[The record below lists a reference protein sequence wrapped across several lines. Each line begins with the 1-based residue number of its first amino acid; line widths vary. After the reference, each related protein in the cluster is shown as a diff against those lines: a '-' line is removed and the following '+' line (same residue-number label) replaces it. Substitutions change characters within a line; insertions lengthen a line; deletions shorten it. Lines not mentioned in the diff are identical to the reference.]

1 MPSRTASRGVVRRS
15 LVVSAA
21 VLACGALALTPAS
34 AATAGIELA
43 PTEFSVTLRPSA
55 HPLASDVYGFGY
67 APVPVAFGGVVTFQ
81 LPSQLA
87 SPSATLPLSLGL
99 APGALETPTT
109 TYTSDSA
116 DPARLLAVTDLGA
129 GRYQVALPADDGVS
143 GSFGT
148 LDLGP
153 LAVTVAGADSSVS
166 DPWYPWYLELSS
178 SAPAAVELPATLI
191 ATSSLGCGQVQAPV
205 EMSSCA
211 VLTTATPGRTLEVS
225 LPASSTLVGL
235 GLTDLSRSAFSVTPF
250 VTRPEDGLHRDL
262 TATLSADAR
271 TATLSLPADLRPG
284 RYTLNSGVGDSTGR
298 LLSVSHAV
306 IDVVAPAVNPGLRS
320 ETGAEVEASVP
331 VALIAL
337 TGVGAV
343 ATAGGLVVRTR
354 RRAGSQA

>member
-21 VLACGALALTPAS
+21 VLTCGALALTPAS
-34 AATAGIELA
+34 AAAAGVELA
-43 PTEFSVTLRPSA
+43 PTEFSVGLRTIP
-55 HPLASDVYGFGY
+55 HPLASTPYGIGY

-99 APGALETPTT
+99 ATGALETPTT

-153 LAVTVAGADSSVS
+153 LAVTVAGADSAVS
-166 DPWYPWYLELSS
+166 DPPWPWNLELSS
-178 SAPAAVELPATLI
+178 SAPAAVELPTTLI
-191 ATSSLGCGQVQAPV
+191 ATSYLGCGQVEAPGDK
-205 EMSSCA
+205 SSCA
-211 VLTTATPGRTLEVS
+211 VQATATPGRTLDVS

-235 GLTDLSRSAFSVTPF
+235 GLPDLSRSAFSVTAF
-250 VTRPEDGLHRDL
+250 VPQPEDGMRISL

-271 TATLSLPADLRPG
+271 TATVSLPADLRPG

-298 LLSVSHAV
+298 LLSVTYAV
-306 IDVVAPAVNPGLRS
+306 IEVAAPAVNPGLRS
-320 ETGAEVEASVP
+320 ETGADVGASVP
-331 VALIAL
+331 VALIGL
-337 TGVGAV
+337 TGAGAV

-354 RRAGSQA
+354 RRTGSPA

>member
-1 MPSRTASRGVVRRS
+1 MWSRTASRGLVRRS

-34 AATAGIELA
+34 AAAAGVELA
-43 PTEFSVTLRPSA
+43 PTEFSVGLRTSA

-99 APGALETPTT
+99 ATGALETPTT
-109 TYTSDSA
+109 AYTSDSA

-166 DPWYPWYLELSS
+166 DPSFPWYLELSS
-178 SAPAAVELPATLI
+178 SAPAAVELPTTLI
-191 ATSSLGCGQVQAPV
+191 ATSFLGCGQAPV
-205 EMSSCA
+205 ELSSCA
-211 VLTTATPGRTLEVS
+211 VLATATPGRTVDVT

-235 GLTDLSRSAFSVTPF
+235 GLPDLSRSAFSVTPF
-250 VTRPEDGLHRDL
+250 VAQPEDGMRVTL

-271 TATLSLPADLRPG
+271 TATVSLPADLRPG
-284 RYTLNSGVGDSTGR
+284 RYTFNSGVGDSTGR
-298 LLSVSHAV
+298 LLSVTHAV

-320 ETGAEVEASVP
+320 ETGVEVGASAP
-331 VALIAL
+331 VAVVAL